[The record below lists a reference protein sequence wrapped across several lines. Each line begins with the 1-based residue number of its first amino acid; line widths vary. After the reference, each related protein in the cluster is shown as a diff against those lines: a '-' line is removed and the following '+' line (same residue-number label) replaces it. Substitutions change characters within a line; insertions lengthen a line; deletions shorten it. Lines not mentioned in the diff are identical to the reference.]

1 MASESIMIWRH
12 PSPFTV
18 WHASDHWLAS
28 SQSLRELTL
37 FTAVSIAVFKPME
50 TSMSK
55 KRISRALWIP
65 VLRSF
70 SSSSTR
76 SWLTVVS
83 DLQNT
88 NGDWSLFCD
97 TDALSIHRWCDQI
110 PQWSHRGS
118 NPAIAHRLRLV
129 GSFEPTPAV
138 THIHLEWNL
147 QAVDEHQ
154 PARNGPGSSVQPLK
168 NHSTTLLDLSLGVQP
183 PERVWQGWKE
193 TASPQYRPDD
203 RMMLEQ
209 KAFAPPLELDS
220 AYRIRKTGW
229 RGGDKLYLQSWKF
242 SDDEKLFNKVIWG
255 VKITSSIND

>member
-55 KRISRALWIP
+55 REYPGALWIP

-168 NHSTTLLDLSLGVQP
+168 KPLYYPARPKPRRSAAWTGMA
-183 PERVWQGWKE
+183 RVKE

-242 SDDEKLFNKVIWG
+242 SDDENYSTRLSEALK
-255 VKITSSIND
+255 